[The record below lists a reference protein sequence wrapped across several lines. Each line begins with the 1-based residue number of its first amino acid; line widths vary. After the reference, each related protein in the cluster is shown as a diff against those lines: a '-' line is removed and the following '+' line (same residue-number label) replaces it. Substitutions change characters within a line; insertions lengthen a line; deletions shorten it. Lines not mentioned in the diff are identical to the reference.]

1 MKKSVKVL
9 IIIGIIIVVLAAAFM
24 ITTKI
29 LIDHNNTPAGTE
41 KETLPAAGNSGKA
54 LVVYQ
59 PSKGTTITKNVAIQI
74 AKGINSKG
82 YEVTLSYPG
91 KHLSTDI
98 SQYSVIVFGSPV
110 YASRTSTVLKD
121 YIKSIPDFTGK
132 KVVLFTTGSMDDSKQ
147 LDEIA
152 SLLKNSVNP
161 TKAQFKSNDKEN
173 EKKAY
178 DIGMKTVEGK

>member
-1 MKKSVKVL
+1 MKKGVKIL
-9 IIIGIIIVVLAAAFM
+9 IVIGVVIVVLAAAFI

-29 LIDHNNTPAGTE
+29 LIDHNNKPAGTE
-41 KETLPAAGNSGKA
+41 QETLSASGNSGKA

-59 PSKGTTITKNVAIQI
+59 PSKGTDIAKNMAMQI

>member
-1 MKKSVKVL
+1 MKKRKKII
-9 IIIGIIIVVLAAAFM
+9 IIIGIIIAVLLAAFVVTG
-24 ITTKI
+24 II
-29 LIDHNNTPAGTE
+29 LADHNNSPAGTD
-41 KETLPAAGNSGKA
+41 KETLSAAGNSGKA

-59 PSKGTTITKNVAIQI
+59 PSKGTDIAKNMAMQI

-91 KHLSTDI
+91 KHLSPDI

-110 YASRTSTVLKD
+110 YVGKTSEVLKD

-132 KVVLFTTGSMDDSKQ
+132 KVILFTTGSMDDSKQ
-147 LDEIA
+147 LDEIG
-152 SLLKNSVNP
+152 SLLKNVSNP

-178 DIGMKTVEGK
+178 DIGSEAAGR